1 MFLEREKERRKSMKK
16 IISLILVSLVGIAV
30 TFASDH
36 SATYTTRAG
45 FGKELVAKLV
55 EQYGSVEYETN
66 AKYEISKNPE
76 LGQDK
81 EFLSSLSEERG
92 KYQTQAEEEGKLLI
106 VRGKSFSKEVEN
118 NNPDPT
124 YIGTPTDDITI
135 CRINDEVMLQIVTD
149 SEQDIE
155 IRNFPKMSDS
165 EYYKL
170 VREIKAEKIKK
181 ISTNAKKQQAATTA
195 TTTAINIGAT
205 ILWLLF

>member
-1 MFLEREKERRKSMKK
+1 MKK
-16 IISLILVSLVGIAV
+16 IISLILVSLVGIVA
-30 TFASDH
+30 TFATTKDH

-76 LGQDK
+76 LGQDR
-81 EFLSSLSEERG
+81 EFLSSFSEERS

-106 VRGKSFSKEVEN
+106 VRSKSFSKEVEN

-149 SEQDIE
+149 SEYDIE